1 MKKEQLK
8 EKLETVKSG
17 LEAQAGG
24 NIYNAEIE
32 AEIQANKTIGLYLQ
46 VKVEGGTTSGISCLL
61 RDIYRLEDTEPLFV
75 SSIDPVSKVQ
85 ENQELKAIIK
95 EEP

>member
-1 MKKEQLK
+1 M
-8 EKLETVKSG
+8 EKAKSN

-32 AEIQANKTIGLYLQ
+32 AEIQSNKTRGLYLQ
-46 VKVEGGTTSGISCLL
+46 VKVQGGTPSGISMLL
-61 RDIYRLEDTEPLFV
+61 RDIYKIEDSAPLYV

-85 ENQELKAIIK
+85 ENQELKAIIT